1 MNDVKGK
8 RNVHS
13 ITCKDGTHVRLWLHA
28 KSVDPVYETWYTD
41 TWSVVCFDKVIMCI
55 KLAKSNLSL

>member
-13 ITCKDGTHVRLWLHA
+13 ITCKDGTHVQLWSHA
-28 KSVDPVYETWYTD
+28 QSVDRVYETWYTD
-41 TWSVVCFDKVIMCI
+41 TWSVVCFYKDIMRI